1 MTVGQKLHQ
10 TLASLESAVGTL
22 KGFSLDTQ
30 DKNAK
35 QQFEWVRST
44 IGSNCT
50 RTERSYQLRGNQ
62 EPSYK
67 CLHKLNRTSLQ
78 AAVWSK
84 QRA

>member
-30 DKNAK
+30 DQTAN
-35 QQFEWVRST
+35 QQFNNYARQLDQIVQ
-44 IGSNCT
+44 GLKN
-50 RTERSYQLRGNQ
+50 RTNYVESQ

-67 CLHKLNRTSLQ
+67 MSPSGGSTPPKGGRMN
-78 AAVWSK
+78 
-84 QRA
+84 

>member
-10 TLASLESAVGTL
+10 TLASLENAVGTL

-35 QQFEWVRST
+35 QQFDGYARQLDQIVQ
-44 IGSNCT
+44 GLKG
-50 RTERSYQLRGNQ
+50 RTNYVENQ

-67 CLHKLNRTSLQ
+67 MSPQ
-78 AAVWSK
+78 AK
-84 QRA
+84 QNQPPGGRLV